1 MVNYTPSQ
9 QRALEAYQEGKH
21 LFIHGDAGTGKSFVV
36 NNIVNDAK
44 QKGKIVLVAAPTG
57 KAARNVNGSTIHSLF
72 RAPIGIIGPEAIFS
86 GKRDKWNRNYI
97 EMADLII
104 IDEVSM
110 VRYDLFAGV
119 LRTIKEAERKSGR
132 HKQII
137 VVGDFFQLP
146 PVLVDKEE
154 EKYTQLYGKD
164 LFAFQGGLLNGFFSV
179 KLKEKVRQKDA
190 NFAQILDRAREG
202 DESVLGELPIS
213 KPGRKAIYLCAL
225 NKQADDIN
233 NKMLKKLKD
242 HHLYTGRKEGR
253 VTPEDMFAPMEL
265 KLAPGARVLMT
276 VNDVDK
282 RWVNGTDATVLECG
296 DDHLLLS
303 ITGKEMNC
311 EPVTQSI
318 TETEIVEE
326 TASNEKKRKRSIQV
340 EVGKYTQFPCKLGW
354 AISIHKSQGMTLEE
368 VNIDPSGCF
377 AHGQLYVALS
387 RCKSLEGLHLTKT
400 PLPEQLICSQEVKD
414 FMDRVPDFGIIRQTN
429 KPKREEPSAE
439 DDGTVYPAKEIA
451 VESSEEQKPAEAAER
466 LSPANNRA
474 GMRDFERRIRDFGM
488 KLLKESGLEGWYS
501 VLVKVVTKDP
511 EARTSNNGNDDAR
524 REARKARADAATERL
539 MMVEDAGIRQQLALL
554 SLDAQEVYHELRG
567 RATNGNVAM
576 TTDDI
581 AGIDGIT
588 ISKRSVEN
596 ALQELRNAGL
606 TSSIGP
612 KKTPVIHLTE
622 SLVPINAAECLLYKA
637 AHSAREISRMQSICS
652 QCTQPCPVHP
662 LTD

>member
-9 QRALEAYQEGKH
+9 QRAIEAYLEGKN
-21 LFIHGDAGTGKSFVV
+21 LFCHGDAGTGKSFVV

-44 QKGKIVLVAAPTG
+44 QKGKVVLVAAPTG

-72 RAPIGIIGPEAIFS
+72 RAPIGIIGPEAVFS

-119 LRTIKEAERKSGR
+119 LRTIKEAERKSGKR
-132 HKQII
+132 KQII

-213 KPGRKAIYLCAL
+213 KPSRKAISLCAL
-225 NKQADDIN
+225 NNQADSVN

-242 HHLYTGRKEGR
+242 NRLYIGQKVGR

-303 ITGKEMNC
+303 IAGKEMIC
-311 EPVTQSI
+311 EQVTQSI
-318 TETEIVEE
+318 TETEIIEE
-326 TASNEKKRKRSIQV
+326 TAPNGKKRKRSVQV

-387 RCKSLEGLHLTKT
+387 RCKSLDGLHLTT
-400 PLPEQLICSQEVKD
+400 APHPEQLICSQEVKD
-414 FMDRVPDFGIIRQTN
+414 FMNRVPDYGIIRQTDTL
-429 KPKREEPSAE
+429 KREEPSAE
-439 DDGTVYPAKEIA
+439 DDGNVYPAKDNA
-451 VESSEEQKPAEAAER
+451 VESSEQQPVEKAER
-466 LSPANNRA
+466 LSPANKRA
-474 GMRDFERRIRDFGM
+474 GMRDLERRIRDFGM
-488 KLLKESGLEGWYS
+488 KLLKESGVEGWYS
-501 VLVKVVTKDP
+501 VLVKVVTKDSESRP
-511 EARTSNNGNDDAR
+511 STDGADDAR
-524 REARKARADAATERL
+524 REARKARADAAMDRL
-539 MMVEDAGIRQQLALL
+539 MTVEDAGIRQQLALL

-567 RATNGNVAM
+567 RATNGNVAV
-576 TTDDI
+576 TTDEI

-596 ALQELRNAGL
+596 ALQELRKAGL

-652 QCTQPCPVHP
+652 QCTQSCPVHP
-662 LTD
+662 LSDD